1 MQHIFIDVEALG
13 PPGIG
18 RPFAVGAV
26 KFDMTR
32 GVYERWQGLVKPRGE
47 VDGVT
52 MAWLSKQSVRVHEQ
66 LRGGQQFHEVWT
78 QAVRFFFGDR
88 AHGIDPISLFWADDW
103 SDFAWLDI
111 EARACNRSPLRTMG
125 AQYDSSAIV
134 ALADPLKVYS
144 TVKYG
149 EIEPHVAVDDALT
162 GALDLIAALNIL
174 GRGLPGDKRS
184 PGASPSYSAPE
195 R

>member
-103 SDFAWLDI
+103 SDFAWLDF
-111 EARACNRSPLRTMG
+111 EARDYRFRPLRDFG
-125 AQYDSSAIV
+125 SQYDSSAIV

-144 TVKYG
+144 VEKYG
-149 EIEPHVAVDDALT
+149 ELVPHIAMDDAT
-162 GALDLIAALNIL
+162 AGALDLIASLKIL
-174 GRGLPGDKRS
+174 GRDLP
-184 PGASPSYSAPE
+184 
-195 R
+195 